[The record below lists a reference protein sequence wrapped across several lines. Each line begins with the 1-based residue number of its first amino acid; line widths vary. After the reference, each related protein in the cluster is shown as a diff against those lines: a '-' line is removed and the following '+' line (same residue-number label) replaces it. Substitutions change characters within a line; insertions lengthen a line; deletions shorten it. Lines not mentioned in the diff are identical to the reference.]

1 MPYKETIIVYRE
13 PFPLSFIAD
22 KENLEGVAF
31 KLKKKE
37 RERNPMLGL
46 TSGK

>member
-31 KLKKKE
+31 KLKKKRE
-37 RERNPMLGL
+37 REK
-46 TSGK
+46 SHAWADIW